1 MLKVFILVNHC
12 LGQLGN
18 IERKRGG
25 GGGRGRIFLKSIR
38 KLGSVPDVLSRIVV
52 SVTKLLGIK
61 PKLQSHKLLVWEAK
75 TRTYLHFSANIYENA
90 SIF

>member
-12 LGQLGN
+12 LGQLSTL
-18 IERKRGG
+18 EGG
-25 GGGRGRIFLKSIR
+25 GEGRGRIFLKSIP

-61 PKLQSHKLLVWEAK
+61 PKLQSHKLLVWEPK